1 MIIREMGKMES
12 CVEKKV
18 TESVHGSI
26 NCKRRLNP
34 QNNFERNF
42 DKRFDKNV
50 SFCFCRVLPSINVCI
65 LLSNT
70 PAQFSSDAKQLLH
83 FVSRPAAAALC
94 PLD

>member
-1 MIIREMGKMES
+1 MLR
-12 CVEKKV
+12 KKSQNPS
-18 TESVHGSI
+18 TEVLTV
-26 NCKRRLNP
+26 NAVLNP

-94 PLD
+94 PLA